1 MEKQWE
7 KKIYPFKKTTKK
19 KYQVQS
25 LERHEISPAF
35 KNIAN
40 CKRLVPKIGKGEKD
54 I

>member
-25 LERHEISPAF
+25 LEKAWNFPSI
-35 KNIAN
+35 
-40 CKRLVPKIGKGEKD
+40 
-54 I
+54 